1 MLAAI
6 GARNSPSGTWVPI
19 SKARAWIASA
29 SFFFLPSS
37 VSRMNWPRSSIILSS
52 LAQPN
57 QPDFSP
63 RVSNAALAIGFQMSC
78 ACQAVRNMCQPPLSI
93 GSFLARRPT
102 RVCQS
107 IACRSTLKPAWR
119 SNCAATSG
127 SFWIEARSVGFIS
140 TIGVPS

>member
-1 MLAAI
+1 
-6 GARNSPSGTWVPI
+6 
-19 SKARAWIASA
+19 
-29 SFFFLPSS
+29 
-37 VSRMNWPRSSIILSS
+37 MNWARSSISLSS

-63 RVSNAALAIGFQMSC
+63 RVSIVGLAIGLQTSNVC
-78 ACQAVRNMCQPPLSI
+78 HAVRNMCQPPLSG

-102 RVCQS
+102 SVCQS

-119 SNCAATSG
+119 SSCAATSG
-127 SFWIEARSVGFIS
+127 SFWIAARSVGFIS